1 MSAAESSLPAHPS
14 LEQLRKQAKDRLAA
28 LRASD
33 PSVKLAA
40 AQNDVARQ
48 YGFESWPKLVAHLS
62 TLDPRASEARITS
75 PVNRSL
81 GTTDKGRA
89 VGFWRDVLGFDV
101 RGAEADGRVDL
112 LSGAAR
118 VRLGERD
125 WPPDFSGE
133 GAHPGSAVVFFE
145 TDDVEALQSAIRG
158 RGGDPSHLENVNWLK
173 MRVFQ
178 VRDPDGHI
186 LWFGQSYHR
195 DSPARPRGMFRKA
208 MPELPVDDVGAS
220 VKHYTDVL
228 GFRVNYE
235 QSDIG
240 VLDRDD
246 VRVLV
251 VARSPRHI
259 GIGSAYFYVRDVDGL
274 YSELLGK
281 GADVQA
287 EPTSQPWGLRE
298 FSVLDLEG
306 NRLTFGQTFE

>member
-81 GTTDKGRA
+81 GTTDKVRA

-101 RGAEADGRVDL
+101 RGSDADGRVDL
-112 LSGAAR
+112 VSGAAR
-118 VRLGERD
+118 VRIGERD

-133 GAHPGSAVVFFE
+133 GERPGSAVVFFE
-145 TDDVEALQSAIRG
+145 TDDVEAMQSAVRH
-158 RGGDPSHLENVNWLK
+158 RGGDPSHVENVNWLK

-195 DSPARPRGMFRKA
+195 DSPARPSSMLRKV
-208 MPELPVDDVGAS
+208 MPELPVDDVREG

-228 GFRVNYE
+228 GFKVNYE

-240 VLDRDD
+240 VLDRDE
-246 VRVLV
+246 VRLLL
-251 VARSPRHI
+251 VARTTRHA
-259 GIGSAYFYVRDVDGL
+259 GIGAAYFYVRDVDAL
-274 YSELLGK
+274 YAELLGK